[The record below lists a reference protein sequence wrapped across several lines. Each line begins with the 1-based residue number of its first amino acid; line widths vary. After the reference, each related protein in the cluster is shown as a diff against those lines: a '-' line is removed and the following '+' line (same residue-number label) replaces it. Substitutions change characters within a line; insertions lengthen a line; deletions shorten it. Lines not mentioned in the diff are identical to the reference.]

1 MPKEDR
7 SDWVAVESD
16 VATTT
21 SKVKPAISAYQFFQ
35 KDVTEEVKAE
45 LHSKASTEEG
55 GKFNVGDFSRAVR
68 DKWNALDDERK
79 EHYESL
85 ALKDQYRF
93 NSESHAAD
101 VAALERREKLQQERD
116 QLLLDD
122 EGGVQRTTRKQQA
135 KKQRKKERK
144 EKKQQAKKVA
154 AAIKQ
159 KNSGAGDDEEEF
171 VDEDDS
177 ESSGSYS
184 EGSESESDS
193 DSSRKEKKKA
203 KSAPRQL
210 SQKQI
215 EHRENM
221 KRVKAEKEAIIQ
233 EKQEDLRKEK
243 AAQAKKRLDF
253 LLKQSNIFSHFGAVV
268 EDKATYGVKAGEKA
282 PASGSR
288 RDVVDDDKEA
298 QELND
303 AEKTTFLT
311 AQPTTLGFGK
321 MRPYQLEGLN
331 WMIGLQENGVNGIL
345 ADEVSITTVI
355 SFSVC
360 DKTRHRHWT
369 QLMSMVLSFP
379 LDSLTDGT
387 RKDTAIDF
395 CFSLHDGVSEF
406 HWPSLDCC
414 PQKYTQ

>member
-16 VATTT
+16 VATSTT
-21 SKVKPAISAYQFFQ
+21 KIKPAISAYQYFQ
-35 KDVTEEVKAE
+35 RDVTEQVKAE
-45 LHSKASTEEG
+45 LHNKATDEG

-68 DKWNALDDERK
+68 DRWNALDDDRK
-79 EHYESL
+79 EHYEGL

-101 VAALERREKLQQERD
+101 VAAMQRREKLQQERD

-144 EKKQQAKKVA
+144 EKKQHAKKVA
-154 AAIKQ
+154 AIK
-159 KNSGAGDDEEEF
+159 NGDDEDEF
-171 VDEDDS
+171 VDEDD
-177 ESSGSYS
+177 ESSDSYS
-184 EGSESESDS
+184 EGSESDSDS
-193 DSSRKEKKKA
+193 DSSRAKKKKA
-203 KSAPRQL
+203 KPAPRQL

-221 KRVKAEKEAIIQ
+221 KRIKEEKEAIIQ

-253 LLKQSNIFSHFGAVV
+253 LLKQSNIFSHFGAVQ

-282 PASGSR
+282 PDTSGSR
-288 RDVVDDDKEA
+288 RDVVDDDKDAE
-298 QELND
+298 ELNQ
-303 AEKTTFLT
+303 AEKSTFLT
-311 AQPTTLGFGK
+311 AQPSTLGFGK

-331 WMIGLQENGVNGIL
+331 WMIGLQENGVNG
-345 ADEVSITTVI
+345 
-355 SFSVC
+355 
-360 DKTRHRHWT
+360 
-369 QLMSMVLSFP
+369 
-379 LDSLTDGT
+379 
-387 RKDTAIDF
+387 
-395 CFSLHDGVSEF
+395 
-406 HWPSLDCC
+406 
-414 PQKYTQ
+414 